1 MANFLGVA
9 PVKGLAST
17 MMAKTNRKVMVKT
30 NILTNFGSQ
39 FYIHSD
45 AYLDMLQQHTTA
57 ISKV

>member
-1 MANFLGVA
+1 MAIFLGGA

-17 MMAKTNRKVMVKT
+17 MMVKTNSKVMVKT

-45 AYLDMLQQHTTA
+45 TCLDVLQQHTTA
-57 ISKV
+57 ILMV

>member
-1 MANFLGVA
+1 MAIFLCGA

-17 MMAKTNRKVMVKT
+17 MMAKTNSKVMVKA

-45 AYLDMLQQHTTA
+45 CYLDMLQQHTTA
-57 ISKV
+57 ISMV